1 MSAGWRCGPRRR
13 CIYGGPET
21 RAHLP
26 GGGAIA
32 ASVLWPGPAEVN
44 PAGAG
49 KAGADAP
56 SAGAVGCGVDD
67 LELELAA
74 GVGEAADR
82 AEDVAQSLRLQRPA
96 RARA

>member
-1 MSAGWRCGPRRR
+1 MAMRTATAVHRRRSGDSRPSPRRR
-13 CIYGGPET
+13 G
-21 RAHLP
+21 
-26 GGGAIA
+26 IA
-32 ASVLWPGPAEVN
+32 ASVLWPEPAEVN